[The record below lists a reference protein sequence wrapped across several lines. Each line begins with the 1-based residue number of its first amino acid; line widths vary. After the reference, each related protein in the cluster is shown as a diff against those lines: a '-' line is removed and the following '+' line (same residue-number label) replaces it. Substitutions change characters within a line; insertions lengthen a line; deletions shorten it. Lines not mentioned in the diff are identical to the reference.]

1 MNRRSFGQTGL
12 QVHPIC
18 LGGNVFGW
26 SADEATSFKVLDAY
40 VQAGGNFIDTADVYS
55 RWVPGHHGGESE
67 TILGRWLKRMGQ
79 REELVIA
86 TKVGMEVAEGKGL
99 SRKHILKAVERSLNR
114 LQVDTIDLYYA
125 HQDDP
130 STELDETLEAF
141 DELVRQGK
149 VRAVAA
155 SNYTAERLEKA
166 LMLARSKNYK
176 GYTGLQVSY
185 NIVDR
190 SVYEGALE
198 SLCSSEGLGVVG
210 YYSLAAGFLSGKY
223 REGQPLPS
231 TPRAQGVES
240 RYMNPHGFHVL
251 HTLEKVAEQL
261 GATIAQASLAWVLA
275 RESMTGPIVSGSTPE
290 QVEEFMK
297 AADLRLSSEALYLLD
312 NASKVS

>member
-40 VQAGGNFIDTADVYS
+40 VHAGGNFIDTADVYS

-79 REELVIA
+79 HEELVIA

-99 SRKHILKAVERSLNR
+99 SHKHIHQAVERSLQR
-114 LQVDTIDLYYA
+114 LQLDTIDLYYA
-125 HQDDP
+125 HQDDAQTP
-130 STELDETLEAF
+130 LEETLEAF
-141 DELVRQGK
+141 DDLIQKGK

-155 SNYTAERLEKA
+155 SNYTAQRLGRALEIAREKGY
-166 LMLARSKNYK
+166 R

-185 NIVDR
+185 NLLER
-190 SVYEGALE
+190 QVYEGDLE

-223 REGQPLPS
+223 REGEPLPS
-231 TPRAQGVES
+231 SPRAQGVKNK
-240 RYMNPHGFHVL
+240 YMNAHGFRVL

-261 GATIAQASLAWVLA
+261 GATVGQVALAWGLS
-275 RESMTGPIVSGSTPE
+275 RPSMTGPIVSGTTPE
-290 QVEEFMK
+290 QVQEFMR
-297 AADLRLSSEALYLLD
+297 ATELRLSPEALYLIE
-312 NASKVS
+312 NASGNT